1 MYGISIVLRPLE
13 MARGVQEP
21 PKQPERRNRYGSTN
35 FEFGEEGGPMAISQL
50 PVSRP
55 IQVPE
60 NSTYVV
66 TIDVIVTAE
75 TQLAA
80 ADRVADL
87 GRRLT
92 EDCGILDWS
101 FQSLEKRGGTP
112 V

>member
-1 MYGISIVLRPLE
+1 
-13 MARGVQEP
+13 
-21 PKQPERRNRYGSTN
+21 
-35 FEFGEEGGPMAISQL
+35 MAISEL

-92 EDCGILDWS
+92 EDCGVLDWS
-101 FQSLEKRGGTP
+101 FQSLKEEADHRFRLRTTASLGGEWNP
-112 V
+112 NG